1 MSEVIITY
9 ETLYELLRQE
19 KFKTELQKLSPDF
32 FKNVVNYL
40 NEKESIIKS
49 QSVKDNIF
57 ASTEVEKT
65 KTQLKNVKNILKEI
79 YDKREAKILK
89 SAQFNSRTQTLP
101 DTSSMLAEEES
112 LYHQLQNTLSQSR
125 KGILFNVLN
134 KNLPTYEQQKPLKR
148 ENKTD
153 SIQIQILQSIPEF
166 VGPDLEVYGPFE
178 VNQSIK
184 LPLMIANNLIQN
196 KQAQKNENS

>member
-19 KFKTELQKLSPDF
+19 KFKTELQKLNSDF

-40 NEKESIIKS
+40 NEKEAIIKS

-79 YDKREAKILK
+79 YDKRETKILK

-101 DTSSMLAEEES
+101 DTSAMLKEEEA
-112 LYHQLQNTLSQSR
+112 LYHQLSGTLSNSR
-125 KGILFNVLN
+125 KNILFNVLN
-134 KNLPTYEQQKPLKR
+134 KNLPTFEQQKPLKR

-153 SIQIQILQSIPEF
+153 SIQIEILQPIPEF

-178 VNQSIK
+178 ANQSIK
-184 LPLMIANNLIQN
+184 LPLAIANNLIQN
-196 KQAQKNENS
+196 KQAKNENS

>member
-19 KFKTELQKLSPDF
+19 KFKTELQKLDHDF
-32 FKNVVNYL
+32 YKNVVNYL

-79 YDKREAKILK
+79 YDKRESKILK

-101 DTSSMLAEEES
+101 DTSAMLPEEEA
-112 LYHQLQNTLSQSR
+112 LYHQLTNTLSGSR
-125 KGILFNVLN
+125 KNILFNILQ
-134 KNLPTYEQQKPLKR
+134 KNLPTFEQQKPLKR

-153 SIQIQILQSIPEF
+153 SIQIRTLQPIEEF

-178 VNQSIK
+178 ANQELD
-184 LPLMIANNLIQN
+184 LPPEIANNLIQN
-196 KQAQKNENS
+196 KQAEKNENS

>member
-19 KFKTELQKLSPDF
+19 KFKTELQKLNQDF
-32 FKNVVNYL
+32 FKNVVTYL
-40 NEKESIIKS
+40 NEKEAIIKS

-79 YDKREAKILK
+79 YDKRESKILK

-101 DTSSMLAEEES
+101 DTSAMLPEEEA
-112 LYHQLQNTLSQSR
+112 LYHQLLNTLGNSR
-125 KGILFNVLN
+125 KNILFNILQ
-134 KNLPTYEQQKPLKR
+134 KNLPTFEQQKPLKR

-153 SIQIQILQSIPEF
+153 SIQIEILQPVPEF

-184 LPLMIANNLIQN
+184 LPLIIANNLIQN
-196 KQAQKNENS
+196 NQAQKNENS